1 MKKMVSKLVG
11 AALALTAL
19 GFTGC
24 EKKQAAEKQVII
36 YGNSDD
42 ESVVAFKNA
51 LDENGYAGK
60 YIFQSFSTNELAG
73 KLFAEGTD
81 IEADIIAINTFYIES
96 TQKKNSMYK
105 ELSFKED
112 CLVPYES
119 YYLPFIGNY
128 GSIIVNT
135 KVMEEK
141 NLPYPKTIKDL
152 ANPVYK
158 DWLSVCDL
166 AGSTTAWYM
175 FLPLISDYGE
185 EQTKEILH
193 AIYENAG
200 PHLEMSGSAP
210 LKKVR
215 AGEVAIG
222 FGLRHQAVK
231 DKRKGLPVDFIDPL
245 EGSYSMTE
253 SVAMIDKGKKTN
265 PLAEVM
271 LRTMIEKGRK
281 DLINDYPVP
290 VYAGETVSPENMV
303 PNGKVF
309 AESLTAEL
317 FTKHRAISESAK

>member
-1 MKKMVSKLVG
+1 MKKFVSKMVI
-11 AALALTAL
+11 AACAIGLL
-19 GFTGC
+19 GFTAC
-24 EKKQAAEKQVII
+24 NEKAAKEKQVVI

-42 ESVVAFKNA
+42 EAVAAFKKA

-96 TQKKNSMYK
+96 TQKANAMYK
-105 ELSFKED
+105 ALSFKED

-135 KVMEEK
+135 KVMEENK
-141 NLPYPKTIKDL
+141 LPYPKTVKDL

-158 DWLSVCDL
+158 GWLSVCDL

-175 FLPLISDYGE
+175 FLPLIADYGE
-185 EQTKEILH
+185 TQTKEILH

-215 AGEVAIG
+215 AGEVALG
-222 FGLRHQAVK
+222 YGLRHQAVK
-231 DKRKGLPVDFIDPL
+231 DKRKGLPIDFIDGE

-253 SVAMIDKGKKTN
+253 SVAMIDKGKNTN
-265 PLAEVM
+265 PLAEEM
-271 LRTMIEKGRK
+271 LKTMIEKGRA
-281 DLINDYPVP
+281 DLIKDYPVP
-290 VYAGETVSPENMV
+290 IYAGEGVAAENVV

-317 FTKHRAISESAK
+317 FTKHREISESAK

>member
-1 MKKMVSKLVG
+1 
-11 AALALTAL
+11 
-19 GFTGC
+19 
-24 EKKQAAEKQVII
+24 
-36 YGNSDD
+36 
-42 ESVVAFKNA
+42 
-51 LDENGYAGK
+51 
-60 YIFQSFSTNELAG
+60 
-73 KLFAEGTD
+73 
-81 IEADIIAINTFYIES
+81 
-96 TQKKNSMYK
+96 
-105 ELSFKED
+105 
-112 CLVPYES
+112 
-119 YYLPFIGNY
+119 
-128 GSIIVNT
+128 
-135 KVMEEK
+135 
-141 NLPYPKTIKDL
+141 
-152 ANPVYK
+152 
-158 DWLSVCDL
+158 
-166 AGSTTAWYM
+166 
-175 FLPLISDYGE
+175 
-185 EQTKEILH
+185 
-193 AIYENAG
+193 
-200 PHLEMSGSAP
+200 MSGSAP

-281 DLINDYPVP
+281 DLITDYPVP